1 MCYLPPN
8 KISDASVVMN
18 IYYSLNGKNPFNC
31 SFNGTG
37 LIVTQ
42 DPSVG
47 KCIYQV

>member
-18 IYYSLNGKNPFNC
+18 IYY